1 MKFLKT
7 YSYDMLKM
15 FLNQFGTSIFGLALA
30 LAAAKAQNVILRN
43 VTSVCAILF
52 YLFLLYTMTWDIGF
66 RERVSVLQE
75 KTKRNPFRGVI
86 ISLGANALNFIFAIC
101 ITLGCFLPSID
112 FFSSL
117 GAIATFG
124 GLLLEGMF
132 TGLLANDF
140 MGNALN
146 SYWWVWFIIPIPSTL
161 ICGIA
166 YNMGLH
172 DFKLTALIFGKK
184 GTPSSKK

>member
-1 MKFLKT
+1 MNFLKS

-43 VTSVCAILF
+43 VTSACAILF

-75 KTKRNPFRGVI
+75 KQKNHPFKGVL
-86 ISLGANALNFIFAIC
+86 ISLGANSLNFILAIF
-101 ITLGCFLPSID
+101 ITLGCFLGGVA
-112 FFSSL
+112 FFGDL
-117 GAIATFG
+117 GGIATFG
-124 GLLLEGMF
+124 ALLLEGMY
-132 TGLLANDF
+132 TGLLANNF
-140 MGNALN
+140 MGEALN
-146 SYWWVWFIIPIPSTL
+146 SYWWVWFLTPIPSVL

-172 DFKLTALIFGKK
+172 DFKLTTILFGKK
-184 GTPSSKK
+184 K